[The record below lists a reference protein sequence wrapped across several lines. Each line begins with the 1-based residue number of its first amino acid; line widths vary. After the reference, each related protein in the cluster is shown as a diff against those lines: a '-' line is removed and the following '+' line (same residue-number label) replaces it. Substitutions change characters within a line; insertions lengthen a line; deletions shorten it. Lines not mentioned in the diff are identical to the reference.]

1 MTITETLKH
10 SEEKMQK
17 TYEGMCQDFAVMR
30 VGRADPAILDKI
42 TVDYYGTPTPVAQMA
57 TISVPEARLLVVQ
70 PWDRSMI
77 KAIEKAIQ
85 TSDLGINPNNDG
97 MVIRLAIPPLTEE
110 RRKELVKSVGKRAEE
125 AKVALRNIRRDVNDK
140 LKALEKQ
147 GDVSEDDIKKGLE
160 KAQKQTDEYIKKVDE
175 TFKKKEKDILEV

>member
-1 MTITETLKH
+1 MTIAEILKT
-10 SEEKMQK
+10 SEDKMQK
-17 TYEGMCQDFAVMR
+17 AYEAMCHDFSVMR

-57 TISVPEARLLVVQ
+57 TISVPEARLLMVQ

-77 KAIEKAIQ
+77 GAIEKAIQ

-97 MVIRLAIPPLTEE
+97 TVIRLSIPPLTED
-110 RRKELVKSVGKRAEE
+110 RRKDLVKNCSKRAEE

-147 GDVSEDDIKKGLE
+147 GDVSEDDIKKGLD
-160 KAQKQTDEYIKKVDE
+160 KAQKQTDDFIKKVDD
-175 TFKKKEKDILEV
+175 TLKKKEKDILEV